1 MKGRL
6 FGKGRGGGQRGGAG
20 WDESKSSSPELFPH
34 TAARAPFEE
43 SAVVT
48 AARAALP
55 SQVLLDKP
63 SSSHP
68 AG

>member
-6 FGKGRGGGQRGGAG
+6 FGKESGGAG
-20 WDESKSSSPELFPH
+20 WDEPKSSSPGLFPY
-34 TAARAPFEE
+34 AAVRAPFEE
-43 SAVVT
+43 SAVVA

-55 SQVLLDKP
+55 SQVLSDKAN
-63 SSSHP
+63 SSHP

>member
-6 FGKGRGGGQRGGAG
+6 FGKERGGGRRGGAG
-20 WDESKSSSPELFPH
+20 WDEPKSSSPGLFPH
-34 TAARAPFEE
+34 AAARAPFEE
-43 SAVVT
+43 SAVV
-48 AARAALP
+48 AAAQAALP
-55 SQVLLDKP
+55 SQVLSDKA